1 MVHGEISPPIINEV
15 SSEQETQVDIE
26 MISEE
31 DNKVINQKLDESHQE
46 EEDDDRSKEE
56 KIDYE
61 WKEEDKEYDDKDIE
75 EG

>member
-1 MVHGEISPPIINEV
+1 
-15 SSEQETQVDIE
+15 

-61 WKEEDKEYDDKDIE
+61 WQSKDEKEEDK
-75 EG
+75 